1 MGKGPQESRLEQAV
15 TGMGI
20 AEVIV
25 AEKEWHDGAN
35 RLRRVA
41 ESLREAGPQMQ
52 ADFGGETGVKAQEAF
67 DKVAGK
73 ADQRA
78 EEMSTAS
85 AALGETRAA
94 MSRAQEV
101 HRSLGSAPSAP
112 QAPSPAPGGMSDVED
127 LKRQQA
133 YGRQVDSYNTAM
145 ADREAKSKAAA
156 DDLDAAFDRSA
167 GAMKKVHGEPDRPA
181 GGGGGGGGGAGGGAT
196 GGAGGGGTL
205 PGTVGGPSS
214 GTTTSPDDGTLVV
227 TDDPSEPTGPTEQT
241 TTPDPFVPVA
251 AGAQGGGPVA
261 GTFLPP
267 GDVAGGVSSS
277 GVGGAPTAGGLAG
290 AVGGGLMGG
299 AAGIGGA
306 VRGGAGGFTAVPAG
320 AAAAGGRSIGSS
332 ARTAGTT
339 SGALGRTSGAAGA
352 TGRTAVAGDGGCSCR
367 KVRHVGRPGGR
378 RCRGWR
384 GQGCRWTRRGRCR
397 WTRRGC
403 GRGRSGREPWLRHA
417 RRAWSRCRCRR
428 SGRGPGQGEG
438 QAVLGERRVLRGRAG
453 LDRRRGHRARGD
465 RLRTGH
471 APTSARVEGTGP
483 GGSMP
488 AVHSGTAVWIGTD
501 SGPTTGPTTGGGWR

>member
-181 GGGGGGGGGAGGGAT
+181 AGGGGGGGGAGGGAT

-214 GTTTSPDDGTLVV
+214 GTTTSPEDDATLVV

-241 TTPDPFVPVA
+241 TTPDQFIPVA

-267 GDVAGGVSSS
+267 GDVAGGVSST
-277 GVGGAPTAGGLAG
+277 GAGGAGTAGGLAG

-352 TGRTAVAGDGGCSCR
+352 TGRTAVAGAAGA
-367 KVRHVGRPGGR
+367 PA
-378 RCRGWR
+378 
-384 GQGCRWTRRGRCR
+384 
-397 WTRRGC
+397 
-403 GRGRSGREPWLRHA
+403 GRSGTSGA
-417 RRAWSRCRCRR
+417 RGVAGAAGGAARGAG
-428 SGRGPGQGEG
+428 GRGAAGAGGRGAAAGAAGQAGSRGSGTRGARGAGVGAAGAAGGQGRAKDKRSSENDEFFEG
-438 QAVLGERRVLRGRAG
+438 EQDWIDDEGI
-453 LDRRRGHRARGD
+453 
-465 RLRTGH
+465 
-471 APTSARVEGTGP
+471 APGV
-483 GGSMP
+483 
-488 AVHSGTAVWIGTD
+488 ID
-501 SGPTTGPTTGGGWR
+501 

>member
-1 MGKGPQESRLEQAV
+1 
-15 TGMGI
+15 MGI

-145 ADREAKSKAAA
+145 ADREAKSRAAA

-181 GGGGGGGGGAGGGAT
+181 GAAAVGAAAPAEVPP
-196 GGAGGGGTL
+196 AGPVEEARFRGRSAGRAPARPPL
-205 PGTVGGPSS
+205 
-214 GTTTSPDDGTLVV
+214 
-227 TDDPSEPTGPTEQT
+227 QT
-241 TTPDPFVPVA
+241 TTP
-251 AGAQGGGPVA
+251 
-261 GTFLPP
+261 
-267 GDVAGGVSSS
+267 
-277 GVGGAPTAGGLAG
+277 
-290 AVGGGLMGG
+290 
-299 AAGIGGA
+299 
-306 VRGGAGGFTAVPAG
+306 
-320 AAAAGGRSIGSS
+320 RS
-332 ARTAGTT
+332 
-339 SGALGRTSGAAGA
+339 
-352 TGRTAVAGDGGCSCR
+352 
-367 KVRHVGRPGGR
+367 
-378 RCRGWR
+378 W
-384 GQGCRWTRRGRCR
+384 
-397 WTRRGC
+397 
-403 GRGRSGREPWLRHA
+403 
-417 RRAWSRCRCRR
+417 
-428 SGRGPGQGEG
+428 
-438 QAVLGERRVLRGRAG
+438 
-453 LDRRRGHRARGD
+453 
-465 RLRTGH
+465 
-471 APTSARVEGTGP
+471 
-483 GGSMP
+483 
-488 AVHSGTAVWIGTD
+488 
-501 SGPTTGPTTGGGWR
+501 